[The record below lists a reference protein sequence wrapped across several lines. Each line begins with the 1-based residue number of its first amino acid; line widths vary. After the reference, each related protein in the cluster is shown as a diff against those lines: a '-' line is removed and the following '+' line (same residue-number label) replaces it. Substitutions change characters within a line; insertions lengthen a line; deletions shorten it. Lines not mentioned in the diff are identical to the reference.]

1 MIFSFTGLEKG
12 SSNLEFIEIKFQMLP
27 ISGTSKSTTNRSVF
41 FPINDSKEFSIN
53 INSITS
59 STAYRLS
66 DWESGYRYILTE
78 LNVFDGLSKTTFK
91 NNGQII
97 YDDSSNAGSH
107 DVYYLDQF
115 SFNIP

>member
-1 MIFSFTGLEKG
+1 MLPTSG
-12 SSNLEFIEIKFQMLP
+12 SS
-27 ISGTSKSTTNRSVF
+27 KSSTNRSVF
-41 FPINDSKEFSIN
+41 FPINDSKEFIIN
-53 INSITS
+53 INSVTS
-59 STAYRLS
+59 STAYRFT

-78 LNVFDGLSKTTFK
+78 LSVFDEVSKMTFK

-97 YDDSSNAGSH
+97 YDDSNITGSH